1 MCQHKIVQM
10 KTTGLIFLLFA
21 AATVSAQTNQS
32 WTPCR
37 HPIRVFGD
45 HKTVDLTP
53 LFQWWKQQ
61 PLAVKTTTN
70 LEAAADVS
78 TDADRPLSAWHR
90 IAGAKAGELGQ
101 SWVVNALIYT
111 SPTSRTNA
119 RIILNNPPIAEERL
133 FNSLKTQLAETTRQ
147 ITNAQRAYQKELKA
161 AQKAEAE
168 ARSYRRSGSKHA
180 TESSNNFLR
189 LAGQKREAATNAQ
202 NQQKQLE
209 AQRPLIQN
217 QLKAIPAVNGQ
228 YQIDCFALEVGRS
241 KQGVLIYDLG
251 VVPANSP

>member
-1 MCQHKIVQM
+1 M
-10 KTTGLIFLLFA
+10 KTTGLILLLFA
-21 AATVSAQTNQS
+21 AATVSAQTNQG

-61 PLAVKTTTN
+61 PLVAKRTTN
-70 LEAAADVS
+70 LDTAADVS
-78 TDADRPLSAWHR
+78 SDADRPLSAWHR
-90 IAGAKAGELGQ
+90 IAGVKAGELGQ
-101 SWVVNALIYT
+101 SWVVNAVIYT

-133 FNSLKTQLAETTRQ
+133 LNSLKTQLAETTLQ
-147 ITNAQRAYQKELKA
+147 ITNAQRTYQADLKA
-161 AQKAEAE
+161 AQKAEEE
-168 ARSYRRSGSKHA
+168 ARNYRRSGSKHA

-189 LAGQKREAATNAQ
+189 LANQEHEAATTAQ

-209 AQRPLIQN
+209 VQRPLIQK
-217 QLKAIPAVNGQ
+217 QLAAIPAVNGQ
-228 YQIDCFALEVGRS
+228 YQIDCFALAVGRS

-251 VVPANSP
+251 AVPANSP